1 VTVAETSEADLV
13 SRSRDGDRDAYG
25 LLVARHQ
32 QLAFRTAYVI
42 CGDAA
47 EAQDAA
53 QEGFLKTYMSLARFR
68 DGAPFRPW
76 LLRIVANEA
85 RNRRRSAG
93 RREHLAALA
102 AAHPGAW
109 EAGAGA
115 DVAVLARERR
125 AVLAGALHRLSPDHR
140 EVLVLRYLLDL
151 SEQECAAVLGCRV
164 GTVKSRHARALR
176 RLREEFDDNSEEP
189 DARA

>member
-1 VTVAETSEADLV
+1 VTVAESSEAHLV
-13 SRSRDGDRDAYG
+13 TRARDGDRDAYAM
-25 LLVARHQ
+25 LVARHEE
-32 QLAFRTAYVI
+32 LAFRTAYVI

-53 QEGFLKTYMSLARFR
+53 QEAFLKTYMTLARFR

-93 RREHLAALA
+93 RREHLVTLA
-102 AAHPGAW
+102 AAQPGAG
-109 EAGAGA
+109 EASASA
-115 DVAVLARERR
+115 DVAVLARER
-125 AVLAGALHRLSPDHR
+125 AAALAAALHRLSPDHR

-151 SEQECAAVLGCRV
+151 SEQECAAVLGCRL
-164 GTVKSRHARALR
+164 GTVKSRHARALA
-176 RLREEFDDNSEEP
+176 RLREQLEPDQEEP
-189 DARA
+189 DARP